1 MPSWRMV
8 QAEDVHALTH
18 EVVHDLK
25 HEGVHALVNDVHA
38 LMEDI
43 YALMLEVV
51 YDLMWDVHTP
61 SCHARHHGRCAQPHA

>member
-1 MPSWRMV
+1 
-8 QAEDVHALTH
+8 
-18 EVVHDLK
+18 
-25 HEGVHALVNDVHA
+25 VNDVHA